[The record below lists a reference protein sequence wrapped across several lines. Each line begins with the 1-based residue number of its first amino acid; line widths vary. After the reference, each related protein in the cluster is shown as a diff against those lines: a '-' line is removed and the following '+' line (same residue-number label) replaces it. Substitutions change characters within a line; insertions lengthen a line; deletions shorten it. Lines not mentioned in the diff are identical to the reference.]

1 MGMKMIGKGIEIS
14 NLISL
19 LCPVERSHIKAL
31 TQKASGALPEEQG
44 IQDRTPSAMWTQER

>member
-1 MGMKMIGKGIEIS
+1 MKMIGKGIENS

-31 TQKASGALPEEQG
+31 TQKASGALPEKQG
-44 IQDRTPSAMWTQER
+44 IQDRSPSAIWTQER